1 MSKAGLQD
9 FAVLQRVGVMFID
22 KTDLTRRWSVQPPH
36 RSGDSD
42 VTDVS
47 AATDGIVSQM
57 PLFRSGVH
65 PCCLVLICLTE
76 QCVGDGEVVSGQ
88 KLNNMRLFEFS
99 FPVP

>member
-1 MSKAGLQD
+1 MSQFATCRSDVQRQD
-9 FAVLQRVGVMFID
+9 RPDEAVVSPTLC
-22 KTDLTRRWSVQPPH
+22 PPH

-47 AATDGIVSQM
+47 AATDGIFNQM

-65 PCCLVLICLTE
+65 PCCLALICLTE
-76 QCVGDGEVVSGQ
+76 QCVGDDEVVLSTE
-88 KLNNMRLFEFS
+88 LNNMRPFEFS

>member
-1 MSKAGLQD
+1 MKRQD
-9 FAVLQRVGVMFID
+9 RSDEEVVSP
-22 KTDLTRRWSVQPPH
+22 THCPPH

-47 AATDGIVSQM
+47 AATDGIVNQM

-76 QCVGDGEVVSGQ
+76 QCVGDGEVVLSTETQ
-88 KLNNMRLFEFS
+88 QHEA
-99 FPVP
+99 V

>member
-1 MSKAGLQD
+1 MQRQD
-9 FAVLQRVGVMFID
+9 RPDEKVVSPKLC
-22 KTDLTRRWSVQPPH
+22 PPH

-47 AATDGIVSQM
+47 AATDGIVNQM

-76 QCVGDGEVVSGQ
+76 QCVGDGEVVLS
-88 KLNNMRLFEFS
+88 KRNS
-99 FPVP
+99 TT